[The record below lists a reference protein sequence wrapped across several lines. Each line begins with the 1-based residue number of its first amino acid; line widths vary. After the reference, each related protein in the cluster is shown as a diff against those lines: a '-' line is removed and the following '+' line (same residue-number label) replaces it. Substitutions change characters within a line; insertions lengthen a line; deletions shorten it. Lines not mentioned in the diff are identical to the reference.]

1 MPRDPSPDGPIH
13 LAWSR
18 DQERTRLTEASETEL
33 LAAVREGDEA
43 AFEILVERTT
53 PDLVRW
59 VTRYLGNLDEAR
71 EVVQITFLKVWNR
84 RRRYDAQRAGGRSW
98 LLSIATRTAIDR
110 LRTVRRRQRAYAQV
124 AELHSVSPATVPERW
139 SAGEVERLFRELAR
153 DLTPRQ
159 QAAFLLREVED
170 RSTRHVAEVLD
181 CSPST
186 VRSLVSQART
196 ALRRELGR
204 RFPEYL
210 PSSRS
215 AGEPEEEP

>member
-1 MPRDPSPDGPIH
+1 MPRDSVSDRPIR

-18 DQERTRLTEASETEL
+18 DQKRTRLTEASETEL
-33 LAAVREGDEA
+33 LAAVREGDEV

-59 VTRYLGNLDEAR
+59 AARYLGNLDEAR
-71 EVVQITFLKVWNR
+71 DVVQATFLKVWR
-84 RRRYDAQRAGGRSW
+84 RRRGYDPQRAGGRSW
-98 LLSIATRTAIDR
+98 LLSITTRTAIDR
-110 LRTVRRRQRAYAQV
+110 LRTVRRRQRAHAEV
-124 AELHSVSPATVPERW
+124 AELHSVPPSAGPERW
-139 SAGEVERLFRELAR
+139 SAGEVERLFRQLAR
-153 DLTPRQ
+153 DLSPRQ

-170 RSTRHVAEVLD
+170 RSTQHVAEVLD

-210 PSSRS
+210 PPARPGVR
-215 AGEPEEEP
+215 GEE